1 MKTIEEISNQIKN
14 NKINMTQ
21 IRLTATGQG
30 GKKRTTLLTPS
41 SIEKLK
47 EEIINI
53 AFGFHCDYDK
63 VNADIVDG
71 NGEVM
76 IQHCDM
82 CESDNLLF
90 VGYNCDDGID
100 KCDDGRYYD
109 TSLEEYFGEYD
120 DALKAN
126 TREDYG
132 DSISGV
138 YERYLDVIID
148 EIRAV
153 TKEPEYL
160 TEEEEERIEGETYL
174 EMDDIVAYSITG
186 LNTESY
192 CIDTEYKQI
201 FDEVIDRGIEVLKF
215 ASYFNFKVRYLE
227 DDENSTIEI
236 YEL

>member
-1 MKTIEEISNQIKN
+1 METKKN
-14 NKINMTQ
+14 NMTQ
-21 IRLTATGQG
+21 IRLTATGKY
-30 GKKRTTLLTPS
+30 GKKRTTFLTPS

-90 VGYNCDDGID
+90 VGYNCDDGIV

-109 TSLEEYFGEYD
+109 ASLEEYFEEYD

-126 TREDYG
+126 TREDYD
-132 DSISGV
+132 DSISGI

-153 TKEPEYL
+153 ITSKEPEYL

-186 LNTESY
+186 LNTESD
-192 CIDTEYKQI
+192 CIAPEYKQI

-227 DDENSTIEI
+227 DEENSTIEI
-236 YEL
+236 YRL